1 MSETSVS
8 FAAMGA
14 AADAIRATFGQLQS
28 HLEDLNSQLA
38 PMVGSW
44 NGAAKDAYHV
54 QQTKWNN
61 ASNAMAQI
69 LNNLGTGVAVSN
81 EGYQAA
87 ENNNLA
93 TWS

>member
-14 AADAIRATFGQLQS
+14 AADAIRGTFGQLQS
-28 HLEDLNSQLA
+28 SLEDLNSSLA

-44 NGAAKDAYHV
+44 NGTAKEAYHV

-61 ASNAMAQI
+61 ASAAMAQI
-69 LNNLGTGVAVSN
+69 LNNLGAGVAVSN

-87 ENNNLA
+87 ENNN
-93 TWS
+93 TTIWS